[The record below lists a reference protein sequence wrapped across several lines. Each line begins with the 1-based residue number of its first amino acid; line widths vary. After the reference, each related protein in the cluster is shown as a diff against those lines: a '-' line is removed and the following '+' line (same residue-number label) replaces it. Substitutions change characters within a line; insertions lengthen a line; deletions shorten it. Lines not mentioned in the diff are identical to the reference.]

1 ANDVKYTL
9 IVAAFSMWVFRIG
22 FSYVL
27 GDWLEMGLFGVWVA
41 MTIDWAFRGLLFTV
55 RYLRGGWEKKAVP
68 DLAEI

>member
-1 ANDVKYTL
+1 
-9 IVAAFSMWVFRIG
+9 
-22 FSYVL
+22 
-27 GDWLEMGLFGVWVA
+27 MGLFGVWVA